1 MIAIVAL
8 ALGAALAYGIADF
21 LGGVAARRSTVFA
34 STTVNYVF
42 AAALLVVAVALTGGV
57 WSTQAVVGGLVAGAL
72 ALVGFL
78 AFFAALAAG
87 PISLVAPVI
96 GLLSSAVPVASAVVL
111 GDRLSPIAWAA
122 IAIAVVGGVLIG
134 MEHRVSVAG
143 LSARTV
149 VFTVSAGLGFGF
161 ATVALDRVPADAG
174 LVPVLLDSGLG
185 AAGLLAAAAL
195 RPFSGGLRRLLA
207 LLDPPTPATEPGSE
221 PGSEPESEPGS
232 EPDLSPQAMSAPAP
246 SPVPT
251 TMRSRLITPAFLLAA
266 TAGILT
272 GIANVLLMLGLH
284 AGSVAVVAVLTNL
297 YPLATMVLAWIVLRE
312 RLSRVQLLGALF
324 ALAASVLLGLA

>member
-21 LGGVAARRSTVFA
+21 LGGVAARRATVFA

-207 LLDPPTPATEPGSE
+207 LLDPPIPAT
-221 PGSEPESEPGS
+221 EPGS

-251 TMRSRLITPAFLLAA
+251 TVRSGLITPAFLLAA

-312 RLSRVQLLGALF
+312 RLSRVQLLGALS

>member
-34 STTVNYVF
+34 STTVNYAF

-57 WSTQAVVGGLVAGAL
+57 WSAQAVVGGLVAGAL

-111 GDRLSPIAWAA
+111 GDRLSPIAWVA

-161 ATVALDRVPADAG
+161 ATVALDRVPGDAG
-174 LVPVLLDSGLG
+174 LIPVLLDSGLG
-185 AAGLLAAAAL
+185 AAVLLAAAAL
-195 RPFSGGLRRLLA
+195 RPFIGGLRRLLA
-207 LLDPPTPATEPGSE
+207 LLDPPSSVIAPESGRAAQPDPVTVPTPTPA
-221 PGSEPESEPGS
+221 
-232 EPDLSPQAMSAPAP
+232 PDSAA
-246 SPVPT
+246 SSSLMPT
-251 TMRSRLITPAFLLAA
+251 TTRSGLITPAFVLAA
-266 TAGILT
+266 TAGLLT
-272 GIANVLLMLGLH
+272 GVANVLLMLGLH